1 MASQQ
6 RDYILRLI
14 EQLRQFLSQIVNL
27 REHAHYD
34 EALTAIVRAQER
46 LFGLPSERF
55 LSARP
60 EESFNLL
67 TRGETP
73 ANAREKCLASADLLA
88 EVARVYASKEQ
99 PALAAGAWR
108 YVHELLELTSA
119 KFPDTEQHDI
129 GRRLDEAGRQMIK
142 AAA

>member
-14 EQLRQFLSQIVNL
+14 DQLRQFLAQIVQL
-27 REHAHYD
+27 RESGRHD

-46 LFGLPSERF
+46 LFNLPSARF
-55 LSARP
+55 LSTGP
-60 EESFNLL
+60 EEHFTLL

-73 ANAREKCLASADLLA
+73 ENAREKCLAQADLLA
-88 EVARVYASKEQ
+88 EVARVYAAKEQ
-99 PALAAGAWR
+99 PALACGAWR
-108 YVHELLELTSA
+108 FIHDFLELTTA
-119 KFPDTEQHDI
+119 KFPDTADRDLS
-129 GRRLDEAGRQMIK
+129 RRLDEASRQMIQ

>member
-14 EQLRQFLSQIVNL
+14 EQLRQFLSQIIHL
-27 REHAHYD
+27 REHARYD

-46 LFGLPSERF
+46 LFGLPTERF
-55 LSARP
+55 LGATP
-60 EESFNLL
+60 EEQFALL

-73 ANAREKCLASADLLA
+73 ANAREKCLADADLLA
-88 EVARVYASKEQ
+88 EVARVYSAKEQ

-108 YVHELLELTSA
+108 FIRELMELTAA
-119 KFPDTEQHDI
+119 KFPDTEQQDI
-129 GRRLDEAGRQMIK
+129 GRRLDEAGRQMIH
-142 AAA
+142 AAV